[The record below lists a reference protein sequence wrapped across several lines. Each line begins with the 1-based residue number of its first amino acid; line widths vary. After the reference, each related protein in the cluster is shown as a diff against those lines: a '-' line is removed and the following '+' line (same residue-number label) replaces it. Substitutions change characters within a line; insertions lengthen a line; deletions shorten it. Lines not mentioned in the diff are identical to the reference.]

1 MSQKSQKGSLL
12 IEVLAVIALI
22 ALITPVLFRQVKRRN
37 EEILDAIRFHHSSNN
52 IRNMRKNIYMEILK
66 ESDDEC

>member
-1 MSQKSQKGSLL
+1 MKKMFINIKSVKVYYEHGEIGYNLL
-12 IEVLAVIALI
+12 KDKEY
-22 ALITPVLFRQVKRRN
+22 N